1 MLYYNRLNY
10 HYKRSNLKFHF
21 NKPLL
26 VLGTDELSE
35 KFFSMKDSPYVFEPV
50 RDPKFAEIY
59 KQTKLQ
65 TEEFVSRLNLDDKY
79 KKFIGYEEAG
89 GATGKINL
97 ERAKIA
103 ATDKEILS
111 TFGYRNEALYNQNN
125 ELQTLKAHLYELN
138 KSFKKDGTNKIMVHF
153 YNPSKLMSKDD
164 LEKDIKAIETK
175 LDKEVDDGYYKM
187 QLALALIKR
196 LGLMLDFL
204 NRPDEGDPMLAKQ
217 KKLFAWY
224 RSCELQRLV
233 PLLKDGARE
242 PNLASS
248 SGASSTRAG
257 QSGKTHT
264 DTRLKI

>member
-1 MLYYNRLNY
+1 
-10 HYKRSNLKFHF
+10 
-21 NKPLL
+21 
-26 VLGTDELSE
+26 
-35 KFFSMKDSPYVFEPV
+35 
-50 RDPKFAEIY
+50 
-59 KQTKLQ
+59 
-65 TEEFVSRLNLDDKY
+65 
-79 KKFIGYEEAG
+79 
-89 GATGKINL
+89 
-97 ERAKIA
+97 
-103 ATDKEILS
+103 IL
-111 TFGYRNEALYNQNN
+111 
-125 ELQTLKAHLYELN
+125 
-138 KSFKKDGTNKIMVHF
+138 VHF

-164 LEKDIKAIETK
+164 LEKDIKALETK

-248 SGASSTRAG
+248 SGANSQRPG

-264 DTRLKI
+264 DTRLKN